1 MRLSSAVLVG
11 GTCSLAIA
19 CGYLAMRLHDER
31 EQVRASADRI
41 HELNAQVAALK
52 ELRVTAP
59 GESATVVQVTP
70 ASAPTRKVVSP
81 PPASSRGKITTEQA
95 RALQEKEKKRYADP
109 AVRALM
115 IAREKIDVRR
125 QNPGIAKELGLTAE
139 QEDALLELLASQA
152 VDREAA
158 PLGSNALRRDATED
172 DRRAYQ
178 VEYEA
183 LVHAQEDAVAAHLG
197 YKYQQYLSYQRS
209 GPERRQVSALRARLD
224 GANALSDVQAT
235 RLVAAMYE
243 ERERYAQ
250 QILEQAQRTGHTV
263 VYSPEYPPR
272 VVVLTQGEV
281 DPLKSAAEQVDRA
294 RTFMNLVRA
303 RVSAVLTPEQLRRF
317 DEINEELLIAEQVRA
332 DWASREAGS
341 NAGH

>member
-1 MRLSSAVLVG
+1 
-11 GTCSLAIA
+11 
-19 CGYLAMRLHDER
+19 MRLHDER

-81 PPASSRGKITTEQA
+81 PPASSKEKITAERA
-95 RALQEKEKKRYADP
+95 RALQEKEKKRYADT

-197 YKYQQYLSYQRS
+197 YDKYQQYLSYQRS